1 MSRQEING
9 FTLLELMVI
18 IAILAILV
26 TLALPSFQSTLR
38 SNRVATTSNE
48 LLASLS
54 LARSE
59 GIRSTKG
66 GGVCASVNGTT
77 CCTSPDGATCGGGWN
92 DGWLVWTESNGNGVF
107 DGADTVARFSAGR
120 PQLELTGTAT
130 AIAFDGRGRRM
141 PGSSE
146 DAIGIAPKGANQ
158 PARCIRIVVTGQVRM
173 NKEACP

>member
-1 MSRQEING
+1 MSRQKVTG

-18 IAILAILV
+18 IAILAILI

-66 GGVCASVNGTT
+66 GGVCTSVNGT
-77 CCTSPDGATCGGGWN
+77 ACGGGWN
-92 DGWLVWTESNGNGVF
+92 DGWMVWTESNGNGIF
-107 DGADTVARFSAGR
+107 DGADTDTVTRFSAGR
-120 PQLELTGTAT
+120 QQLELAGTAN
-130 AIAFDGRGRRM
+130 AIAFDGRGRRIA
-141 PGSSE
+141 GSSE
-146 DAIGIAPKGANQ
+146 DRIRIVPKGVAE
-158 PARCIRIVVTGQVRM
+158 PARCIQVSVTGQVRM
-173 NKEACP
+173 NKQQACL

>member
-1 MSRQEING
+1 MSKQKVTG

-18 IAILAILV
+18 IAILAILI

-59 GIRSTKG
+59 GIRSTRG
-66 GGVCASVNGTT
+66 GGV
-77 CCTSPDGATCGGGWN
+77 CTSPDGATCGGSWN
-92 DGWLVWTESNGNGVF
+92 DGWLVWTESNGNGIF
-107 DGADTVARFSAGR
+107 DGVDTVARFSAGR
-120 PQLELTGTAT
+120 PQLQLTGTGN

-141 PGSSE
+141 PGSSG
-146 DAIGIAPKGANQ
+146 DAIGIAPKGANE
-158 PARCIRIVVTGQVRM
+158 PARCIQIAVTGQVRM
-173 NKEACP
+173 NKQACP